1 MRFFRRQLAREPEQ
15 TIQIPQD
22 CDIPNKDSR
31 DGGGYVWVAVDPETP
46 LFNPFSAVTTGEDMQ
61 RMFIVRDSVTEGV
74 YHVFVKA
81 KEVKC

>member
-31 DGGGYVWVAVDPETP
+31 DGDVYVWVVIDPKAP
-46 LFNPFSAVTTGEDMQ
+46 LFNPFGVMTTSEDMR
-61 RMFIVRDSVTEGV
+61 RMSIVRDSVTEDV
-74 YHVFVKA
+74 YHVFVKT
-81 KEVKC
+81 KRK